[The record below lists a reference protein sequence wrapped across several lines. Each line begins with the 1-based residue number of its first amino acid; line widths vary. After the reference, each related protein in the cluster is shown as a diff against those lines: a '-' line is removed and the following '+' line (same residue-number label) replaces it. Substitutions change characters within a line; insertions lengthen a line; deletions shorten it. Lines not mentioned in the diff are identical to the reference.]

1 MEPDEYTA
9 QQLLQQKNEQRE
21 LEISEILVDVIRLDY
36 KMSKGQLNDVQIGLK
51 LLKIKLKEKL
61 AE

>member
-9 QQLLQQKNEQRE
+9 KELIQQKNEQRE
-21 LEISEILVDVIRLDY
+21 LEIAEILVDVIRLDY
-36 KMSKGQLNDVQIGLK
+36 WMSKGQLNDVQTGLK

-61 AE
+61 AQ